1 MKQIVF
7 LSFVFFLFSCDR
19 NLKIKEFQKGGDVFN
34 FETYQ
39 FKRNY
44 ADSAKTI
51 NLFLSKE
58 ELELIEKKISK
69 YRVNSIEPSDI
80 SLIPNVNISGEGY
93 FIRFDEKQLFVE
105 LIHSE
110 YYQKNEKYINLSK
123 FIGLLDSII
132 YRKEEVLELP
142 SAQ

>member
-80 SLIPNVNISGEGY
+80 SLIPSVNISGEGY
-93 FIRFDEKQLFVE
+93 FIRFDEKQLLVE
-105 LIHSE
+105 LINS
-110 YYQKNEKYINLSK
+110 
-123 FIGLLDSII
+123 
-132 YRKEEVLELP
+132 
-142 SAQ
+142 